1 MAKPNSI
8 KPSGKK
14 LFVDGVNASK
24 RVQTVSSTNDFQEE
38 KLLELSN
45 PQVAEKVNNLSV
57 TASIEWQDYGSVAPF
72 LQAIGQ
78 GQWQNEDNAAVVVT
92 DTAFDNA
99 IIDTMIQHS
108 KNGASLDYSEWN
120 GFMFLTSFSLNY
132 PADGIAT
139 ESYSYEGDHARFF
152 LNNFKDSSI
161 RKADSYTTDSAF
173 VDSNTAIISG
183 VNLTAGSDPILLLV
197 NQTVVADVLDTD
209 DSITF
214 VDNGSDTRVTYT
226 NEAGA
231 GVFVTDGSDRIRVI
245 VSGSGTTFSQ
255 FATTP
260 AGIGGLRRGHV
271 DAFLYNPAGNIE
283 KTLRVQSISIDGDL
297 SREEG
302 LELGSKKPYFR
313 ILGRPIDISIAV
325 EINETDLEEFAKLS
339 GNETAFDASTLQ
351 TIDVDNYLTNN
362 VLEILIYSSET
373 DHTFAKELKRLK
385 FTALSVA
392 SDDDSTNVSD
402 TVGTRTINL
411 TSENFLISGTAVS
424 PFL

>member
-1 MAKPNSI
+1 MAKPTAI

-14 LFVDGVNASK
+14 LFVDGPNAAK

-45 PQVAEKVNNLSV
+45 DQVAEKISDLSV
-57 TASIEWQDYGSVAPF
+57 TATLEFNDYGSIAPF
-72 LQAIGQ
+72 MQAIGQ
-78 GQWQNEDNAAVVVT
+78 GQWQNESNVDRIIT

-120 GFMFLTSFSLNY
+120 GYLFLTSFSLNY
-132 PADGIAT
+132 PADGVAT

-152 LNNFKDSSI
+152 LNNWKESI
-161 RKADSYTTDSAF
+161 VYKADF
-173 VDSNTAIISG
+173 VSSSTVVISG
-183 VNLTAGSDPILLLV
+183 VNLAATHDPILLLV
-197 NQTVVADVLDTD
+197 NQTVVSEISDTNDTITLTNNSSDTD
-209 DSITF
+209 ITATNTDGAITF
-214 VDNGSDTRVTYT
+214 
-226 NEAGA
+226 
-231 GVFVTDGSDRIRVI
+231 TDGDRFRAVI
-245 VSGSGTTFSQ
+245 SGSGTTFSG
-255 FATTP
+255 FTTTP
-260 AGIGGLRRGHV
+260 AGIGGLRRGHI

-313 ILGRPIDISIAV
+313 ILSRPIDISIAIEV
-325 EINETDLEEFAKLS
+325 NETDLEEFAKLA
-339 GNETAFDASTLQ
+339 GVETTFDANTL
-351 TIDVDNYLTNN
+351 DELNVDNYLTDN

>member
-1 MAKPNSI
+1 MAKPNAI
-8 KPSGKK
+8 KPAGKK
-14 LFVDGVNASK
+14 LFVDGPNAAK

-38 KLLELSN
+38 KLLEISN
-45 PQVAEKVNNLSV
+45 PQVSEKISNLAV
-57 TASIEWQDYGSVAPF
+57 TATVEFNDYGSIAPF
-72 LQAIGQ
+72 MQAIGQ
-78 GQWQNEDNAAVVVT
+78 GVWNNEDNADRIIT

-108 KNGASLDYSEWN
+108 KNGSSLDFSEWN
-120 GFMFLTSFSLNY
+120 GYLFLTSFSLNY

-152 LNNFKDSSI
+152 LNNWKEAI
-161 RKADSYTTDSAF
+161 TYKADFLNSSTLR
-173 VDSNTAIISG
+173 ISG
-183 VNLTAGSDPILLLV
+183 VNLAATHDPILLLV
-197 NQTVVADVLDTD
+197 NQTVVSEISDTD
-209 DSITF
+209 DALTLT
-214 VDNGSDTRVTYT
+214 DNGADTEVTGS
-226 NEAGA
+226 NEDGNLA
-231 GVFVTDGSDRIRVI
+231 FTDGDRFRAVI
-245 VSGSGTTFSQ
+245 SGSGTTFSQ

-260 AGIGGLRRGHV
+260 AGIGGLRRGHI

-325 EINETDLEEFAKLS
+325 EVNETDLEEFAKLS
-339 GNETAFDASTLQ
+339 GNETAFDANTLDE
-351 TIDVDNYLTNN
+351 INVDNYLTDN

-385 FTALSVA
+385 FIALSVA

-402 TVGTRTINL
+402 VVGTRTINL
-411 TSENFLISGTAVS
+411 TAENFEISGTS
-424 PFL
+424 LTPFL

>member
-1 MAKPNSI
+1 MAKPTAI
-8 KPSGKK
+8 KPAGKK
-14 LFVDGVNASK
+14 LFVDGPNAAK

-45 PQVAEKVNNLSV
+45 PQVSEKISDLAV
-57 TASIEWQDYGSVAPF
+57 TASLEFNDFGSIAPF
-72 LQAIGQ
+72 MQAIGQ
-78 GQWQNEDNAAVVVT
+78 GQWQNEDNVARVIT

-108 KNGASLDYSEWN
+108 KNGSSLDFSEWN
-120 GFMFLTSFSLNY
+120 GYLFLTSFSINY

-152 LNNFKDSSI
+152 LNNWKEAI
-161 RKADSYTTDSAF
+161 TYKADF
-173 VDSNTAIISG
+173 VDSSTVRISG
-183 VNLTAGSDPILLLV
+183 VNLAATHDPILLLV
-197 NQTVVADVLDTD
+197 NQTVVSEISDTD
-209 DSITF
+209 DSLTLTNNGADTDIT
-214 VDNGSDTRVTYT
+214 GA
-226 NEAGA
+226 NEDGNLA
-231 GVFVTDGSDRIRVI
+231 FTDGDRFRAVI
-245 VSGSGTTFSQ
+245 SGSSTTFSQ

-260 AGIGGLRRGHV
+260 AGIGGLRRGHI

-325 EINETDLEEFAKLS
+325 EVNETDLEEFAKLS
-339 GNETAFDASTLQ
+339 GNETAFDANTLDE
-351 TIDVDNYLTNN
+351 INVDNYLTDN

>member
-1 MAKPNSI
+1 MAKPNAI

-14 LFVDGVNASK
+14 LFVDGPNASK
-24 RVQTVSSTNDFQEE
+24 RVQTTSSTNDFSEE
-38 KLLELSN
+38 KLLELAN
-45 PQVAEKVNNLSV
+45 PQVSEKISDLAV
-57 TASIEWQDYGSVAPF
+57 TSTIEWNDYGSIAPF
-72 LQAIGQ
+72 MQAIGQ
-78 GQWQNEDNAAVVVT
+78 GVWQNEVNVARVIT

-108 KNGASLDYSEWN
+108 KNGSSLDYSEYN
-120 GFMFLTSFSLNY
+120 GYLFLTSFSLNY

-152 LNNFKDSSI
+152 LNNWAEAI
-161 RKADSYTTDSAF
+161 VYKADFLSA
-173 VDSNTAIISG
+173 STLRISG
-183 VNLTAGSDPILLLV
+183 VNLAATHNPVLLLV
-197 NQTVVADVLDTD
+197 NQTVVSEISDTD
-209 DSITF
+209 DALTLT
-214 VDNGSDTRVTYT
+214 DNGADTEITGS
-226 NEAGA
+226 NEDGNLA
-231 GVFVTDGSDRIRVI
+231 FTDGDRFRAVI
-245 VSGSGTTFSQ
+245 SGSGTTFSQ

-260 AGIGGLRRGHV
+260 AGIGGLRRGHI
-271 DAFLYNPAGNIE
+271 DAYLYNPAGNVE

-325 EINETDLEEFAKLS
+325 EINETDLEEFAKLA
-339 GNETAFDASTLQ
+339 GQETAFDALTLDE
-351 TIDVDNYLTNN
+351 INVDNYLTDS

-402 TVGTRTINL
+402 TVGTRTLNL
-411 TSENFLISGTAVS
+411 TAENFLISGTAVS